1 MSEHVI
7 RKRSWRVDS
16 TKTAT
21 EPDSP
26 PRDSLPESADGAS
39 PVTGNAL
46 TPLYKI
52 LTRSIWEF
60 RLWGCRDRALDRT
73 GDATRE
79 SAEPSVE
86 TIVYDFAET
95 LTSAADPSVVASR
108 LVQAARTLTG
118 APQVELVFDSDAD
131 SDTESCAVQWPGTEF
146 PPTDEGGLSLS
157 VSIASGAQRWG
168 TLRLLGMAAK
178 RGERQPVCP
187 SIRALKTLCTLAAMA
202 FDGITTAQLF
212 DTLGSEDADDLV
224 ISAAATSVDPAEPLL
239 KDATYLHVVLPY
251 ALSQAR
257 RHRESLSILH
267 VSVDRIAA
275 IHEMLGPEMVTQA
288 VNRVGEIVVARLR
301 SSDIVS
307 RMEDDRILAMLP
319 NATASDASLIADQIR
334 ESVKETCASLA
345 DLPPLTVSIGV
356 ASFPSHCKDVGSLLI
371 ATDEAIASAQTT
383 GRNRV
388 VVASAPYSR

>member
-46 TPLYKI
+46 TPLCRT
-52 LTRSIWEF
+52 LTRAIRDF
-60 RLWGCRDRALDRT
+60 RLWRRRDRAVSRT
-73 GDATRE
+73 GDAPRDF
-79 SAEPSVE
+79 AEPSVE

-95 LTSAADPSVVASR
+95 LTSADNPSVVASG

-118 APQVELVFDSDAD
+118 ASQVELVFDSDAD
-131 SDTESCAVQWPGTEF
+131 SSTEPCTVQWPGTEF
-146 PPTDEGGLSLS
+146 PPTDESGRSLS
-157 VSIASGAQRWG
+157 VSIASGTQRWG
-168 TLRLLGMAAK
+168 TLRLLGMAK
-178 RGERQPVCP
+178 KHGERQSVCP

-202 FDGITTAQLF
+202 LDGITTAQLF
-212 DTLGSEDADDLV
+212 DTLGSEDAEDLV
-224 ISAAATSVDPAEPLL
+224 ISTPVTSVDPAAPLL
-239 KDATYLHVVLPY
+239 RDATYLHVVLPY

-267 VSVDRIAA
+267 VSIDRIAA
-275 IHEMLGPEMVTQA
+275 IHEMLGPDMVTQA

-319 NATASDASLIADQIR
+319 NATTSDASRIADQIR
-334 ESVKETCASLA
+334 LSVQETCASLA

-356 ASFPSHCKDVGSLLI
+356 ASFPSHCKDVDSLLI
-371 ATDEAIASAQTT
+371 ATDEAIAGAQTT

-388 VVASAPYSR
+388 VVAAASHSR